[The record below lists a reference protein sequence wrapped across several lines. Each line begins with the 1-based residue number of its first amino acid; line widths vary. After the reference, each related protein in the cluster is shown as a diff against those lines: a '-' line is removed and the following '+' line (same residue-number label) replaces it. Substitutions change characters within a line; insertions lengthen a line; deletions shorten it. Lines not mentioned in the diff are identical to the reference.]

1 MKTPV
6 EQEPGRRERGTPDIK
21 RGANNNESEER
32 PRRQNRG
39 RRGSGPER
47 EPSMRKDRGRS

>member
-1 MKTPV
+1 MKRPV
-6 EQEPGRRERGTPDIK
+6 EPEPGRSERKIVDVER
-21 RGANNNESEER
+21 RGDNNESEQR

-47 EPSMRKDRGRS
+47 DPSTRKDRGRS

>member
-1 MKTPV
+1 MKRPV
-6 EQEPGRRERGTPDIK
+6 EPDPVRPKRKNVDVERRAD
-21 RGANNNESEER
+21 NNESEER

>member
-1 MKTPV
+1 MKRPV
-6 EQEPGRRERGTPDIK
+6 EPDPGWRERKKVDIE
-21 RGANNNESEER
+21 RRADNSESEER

-47 EPSMRKDRGRS
+47 ERTTRKDRGRT

>member
-1 MKTPV
+1 MKRPV
-6 EQEPGRRERGTPDIK
+6 EPDPGRTERKNVGVEGRAD
-21 RGANNNESEER
+21 NNDSEER

-47 EPSMRKDRGRS
+47 EPSTRKDRGRS

>member
-1 MKTPV
+1 MKRPV
-6 EQEPGRRERGTPDIK
+6 EPEPGRSERKIVDVER
-21 RGANNNESEER
+21 RGDNNESEQR

-47 EPSMRKDRGRS
+47 DPWTRKDRGRS